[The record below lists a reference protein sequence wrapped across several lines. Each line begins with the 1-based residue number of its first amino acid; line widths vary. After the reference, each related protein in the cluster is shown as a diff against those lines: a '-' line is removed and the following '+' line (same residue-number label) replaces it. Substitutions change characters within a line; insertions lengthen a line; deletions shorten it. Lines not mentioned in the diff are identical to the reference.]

1 MIFSRSPVQL
11 NHNVPAEVLVTAI
24 SIGEPYFMT
33 TFCEAMADSPLD
45 DRMRVYHDTEY
56 GFPVVED
63 DLLFERLML
72 EVNQAGLSWAMV
84 LRKRAGFRA
93 AFHGFSVDAV
103 AAYTDEDKERLVN
116 DAGIIQNRAKIAAAI
131 DNARKVQ
138 ALQAEYGSFRSWI
151 DLQQA
156 ATVAEWVKLFRS
168 HFKFTGYE
176 VVNEFL
182 MSIGRIPGAHDT
194 NCPVN
199 DRIAE
204 AKKRV
209 GP

>member
-1 MIFSRSPVQL
+1 
-11 NHNVPAEVLVTAI
+11 
-24 SIGEPYFMT
+24 MT
-33 TFCEAMADSPLD
+33 TFCEAMAVSPLD
-45 DRMRVYHDTEY
+45 DMMKVYHDTEY

-72 EVNQAGLSWAMV
+72 EVNQAGLSWAIV
-84 LRKRAGFRA
+84 LRKRPGFRA

-116 DAGIIQNRAKIAAAI
+116 DAGIIRNRAKIAAAI

-138 ALQAEYGSFRSWI
+138 VLQAEYGSFRSWI
-151 DLQQA
+151 DQQQA
-156 ATVAEWVKLFRS
+156 GTVAEWVKLFRS
-168 HFKFTGYE
+168 HFRFTGYE

-199 DRIAE
+199 ELIVQ

-209 GP
+209 TT